1 MRFERNFWF
10 GKLSVLLLAVG
21 LSACGGGGGDSSS
34 SSALETA
41 STSITAFVT
50 YINSS
55 VLDDEDN
62 EPIEV
67 NALVPPTDDEAEP
80 ANI

>member
-10 GKLSVLLLAVG
+10 GKLAVLLLAVG
-21 LSACGGGGGDSSS
+21 LSACGGGGGESSS

-41 STSITAFVT
+41 GTSVTAFVT
-50 YINSS
+50 YINSL
-55 VLDDEDN
+55 VLDDEAR
-62 EPIEV
+62 EPIDV

-80 ANI
+80 TNI